1 MNTKAEEKVRTRSAS
16 KRAGSVGITKPNTVS
31 PKACKPTPNKVK
43 ADPTPAKPPVS
54 GLKLPANAKPLTP
67 SLDTPVRPKVHL
79 PRSSDS
85 DQVVEPVPSSKQ
97 HPPSSHKHVIC
108 KVCSAST
115 SSPNG
120 VKDAAAQI
128 KEDLLE
134 TRLTISRLNL
144 AARHLILDPNR
155 SLENLGE
162 QAGRVASLCS
172 KVEEQFD
179 SFRKLL
185 SAQYNCLS
193 SKVDSLALADPSEEI
208 TKKIE
213 AMFMLKS
220 DQLDQD
226 RALIDVLELKL
237 AEKSVNEEKLLD
249 QIASLASKVQVVSE
263 QSTKMGASTNLI
275 LERTAALLD
284 GLDDEKMKIPASPR
298 RSRVPNQPLPPTPAK
313 PYTKLTHGFLK
324 SMYLNELKEW
334 LDNQEFTQL
343 GNREVLYIGDYD
355 YWYGK
360 VKHKAFTAPPII
372 RAIIDFLNDKTGST
386 VNSCLITRYAD
397 GKCTCPEHEDNEGV
411 INPASDIHTLSI
423 GKTRKMTLRQKTK
436 DGNIVAEEVELPE
449 NSLLT
454 FSRKSQDYFTHEI
467 PADVN
472 VDEVRYSLTFRD
484 IKPFYLN
491 STCLIGDSNCHW
503 MKFGSNQKMCFGKW
517 IPGESIFTPKIFDI
531 PGPEALLPYRNIIIN
546 VGINDL
552 TTSAPLPP
560 SALVNQLELK
570 CHAIHQVY
578 PNTKILLTAVLPTR
592 SERVNSWVK
601 EFNHHLRVLSTKHV
615 NLKFL
620 DTHDMFCK
628 SPNGPLAEQYASKRH
643 FDIKHLNG
651 YGILTLK
658 NFFKE
663 CVMSSRKRPRNDSVV
678 PWCYSSFAPD
688 VNSRIDNYLESSST
702 KEQCEFVRHVSREK
716 SICES
721 EGSDVEHVIPPLEGD
736 SDDDSG
742 HTHTALDS
750 VSGVVVLVVPEG
762 DVCESENRS
771 EKVDVGSD
779 SADVDVDSVN
789 VGADSVDV
797 GAGSVNAGLVDT
809 PTQLITSDVPPQSQP
824 PLP

>member
-1 MNTKAEEKVRTRSAS
+1 MSFRYDRDDPTLVLRLRGGSEKKKGRSTS
-16 KRAGSVGITKPNTVS
+16 NSRRAGTTEPNTLS
-31 PKACKPTPNKVK
+31 PKSRNSIPKPTPIKVK
-43 ADPTPAKPPVS
+43 NASSTPAKPP
-54 GLKLPANAKPLTP
+54 PPP
-67 SLDTPVRPKVHL
+67 SQDTPVK
-79 PRSSDS
+79 
-85 DQVVEPVPSSKQ
+85 PVPPSQ
-97 HPPSSHKHVIC
+97 HHHPSSPEPVIC
-108 KVCSAST
+108 KVCSAPT

-120 VKDAAAQI
+120 LKDAAAQI

-144 AARHLILDPNR
+144 AARHLILDPKK

-162 QAGRVASLCS
+162 QAGRVATLCS

-185 SAQYNCLS
+185 SAQYSSLS
-193 SKVDSLALADPSEEI
+193 SKVDSLALSDPSEEL

-213 AMFMLKS
+213 AMFLLNS
-220 DQLDQD
+220 DQLEKD
-226 RALIDVLELKL
+226 RAIIDALEHKL
-237 AEKSVNEEKLLD
+237 VEKSVNEKKLLD

-263 QSTKMGASTNLI
+263 QSTKMDASTNLI

-284 GLDDEKMKIPASPR
+284 GLDDEKMKNSASPS
-298 RSRVPNQPLPPTPAK
+298 RSKLPDQPLPPTPAK

-334 LDNQEFTQL
+334 LDQQEFTHL

-360 VKHKAFTAPPII
+360 VKHKAFIAPPII

-386 VNSCLITRYAD
+386 VNSCLITRYAN
-397 GKCTCPEHEDNEGV
+397 GMSTCPEHEDNEGV
-411 INPASDIHTLSI
+411 INPSSDIHTFTV
-423 GKTRKMTLRQKTK
+423 GKTRTMILRQKTK
-436 DGNIVAEEVELPE
+436 DGNTVAEAVELPE

-484 IKPFYLN
+484 IKPFFLN

-570 CHAIHQVY
+570 CHALHQVY
-578 PNTKILLTAVLPTR
+578 PDTKILLVAVLPTR

-601 EFNHHLRVLSTKHV
+601 EYNHHLRVLSTKHV
-615 NLKFL
+615 NLTFL
-620 DTHDMFCK
+620 DTHDKFCE
-628 SPNGPLAEQYASKRH
+628 SPNGPLAEQYASKRNS
-643 FDIKHLNG
+643 DIKHLNG

-663 CVMSSRKRPRNDSVV
+663 SVMSSRKRPRNDRVV
-678 PWCYSSFAPD
+678 PWCYQSFAPVD
-688 VNSRIDNYLESSST
+688 TSRSVNHLDLSSS
-702 KEQCEFVRHVSREK
+702 KEQLKNKHEFVRHVKLTREN

-721 EGSDVEHVIPPLEGD
+721 EGSDMEHVIPPLEGD

-742 HTHTALDS
+742 QPALDS
-750 VSGVVVLVVPEG
+750 VSGALVLVVPEG
-762 DVCESENRS
+762 
-771 EKVDVGSD
+771 
-779 SADVDVDSVN
+779 N
-789 VGADSVDV
+789 VV
-797 GAGSVNAGLVDT
+797 T
-809 PTQLITSDVPPQSQP
+809 PVQLITSDSPPHSQP
-824 PLP
+824 PPS